1 MKATGIPGRHRPD
14 GTRKTRSRSRH
25 VLAASAAV
33 FAFWLVISASLAR
46 ADLLLGAAL
55 SLLLGWW
62 SACFLWAGHAPRISA
77 RQLFALLCYLLLFSG
92 QVFLAA
98 VHVARVVVDPRL
110 PIRPKLITCRTKLRR
125 DISRVAFAN
134 SVSLT
139 PGTLTV
145 DMDAA
150 DFLVHCLDEE
160 SARRIL
166 SGELERRVAR
176 VFEQE
181 DDA

>member
-1 MKATGIPGRHRPD
+1 M
-14 GTRKTRSRSRH
+14 TRTRTRH
-25 VLAASAAV
+25 VLAASAVV
-33 FAFWLVISASLAR
+33 FAFWLVISASLTP
-46 ADLLLGAAL
+46 ADLVLGAAL
-55 SLLLGWW
+55 SLMLGWW
-62 SACFLWAGHAPRISA
+62 SVRFLWAGQAPQVSA
-77 RQLFALLCYLLLFSG
+77 RQLLALLRYLFLFSG

-98 VHVARVVVDPRL
+98 AHVARVVVDPRL
-110 PIRPKLITCRTKLRR
+110 PIRPKLITCRTTLKR
-125 DISRVAFAN
+125 DISRVAFAH

-145 DMDAA
+145 DMDGGT
-150 DFLVHCLDEE
+150 FLVHCLDEE
-160 SARRIL
+160 SATRML